1 MCMCDLALMEQRM
14 HVMTVQGRAK
24 SHSQGE
30 QRDRQGVKKGLT
42 LQLRAGVVSC

>member
-1 MCMCDLALMEQRM
+1 MNYSFEDFGDR
-14 HVMTVQGRAK
+14 
-24 SHSQGE
+24 HSQRE